1 METYFIKIVL
11 CSSLFIAFYY
21 LFLRN
26 EKVLK
31 FNRFYLI
38 ISLLFSL
45 VFPLLHYHS
54 PSSEMIESS
63 GLMVGNLVSAENISG
78 SNISFF
84 TMFHF
89 LIAIYILGTTFQLIK
104 FSRGLWKMR
113 QLIKTSDVENLN
125 EYQLVLIE
133 EKNSAHSF
141 WNSIFLNKNDFK
153 SGKIDD
159 KILLHE
165 CAHLDQKHS
174 ADILLIKIVLI
185 FFWFNPAFY
194 LYKKYMLINH
204 EFLADT
210 EVLKNSQSISEYQKL
225 LLSELIAEKWQFAN
239 SFNLINTKKRI
250 KMMTTKTTKLS
261 KLKSIL
267 SVPLAAALFFTFAQ
281 KISATEN
288 SSEKSDSAIFPSEI
302 SSGKNIPSM
311 NNLINSDTLKPQKK
325 IKNQKVG
332 DNPPPPPP
340 PPKAVSV
347 ELKEGD
353 QVNYK
358 MPPPPPPPST
368 VKQISAEFPGG
379 PNSFRNSVAS
389 NFDGSVF
396 NGNEGVL
403 KTTVFIKIDESG
415 KVTDYYTADGGNE
428 IFNKEALNAVKKA
441 NEGKLW
447 KPATENGKAVMSI
460 YSMPLTMVLEAPKER
475 K

>member
-1 METYFIKIVL
+1 METYLFKIVV
-11 CSSLFIAFYY
+11 CSSIFIAFYH
-21 LFLRN
+21 LLLRN

-45 VFPLLHYHS
+45 IFPVLHYNS
-54 PSSEMIESS
+54 PSSEMVESS
-63 GLMVGNLVSAENISG
+63 GLIVGNLVSVGNISG
-78 SNISFF
+78 SNSSLFAISN
-84 TMFHF
+84 F

-104 FSRGLWKMR
+104 FSGGLWKMR
-113 QLIKTSDVENLN
+113 QLIKSSDVENIK
-125 EYQLVLIE
+125 EYQLVLTE

-141 WNSIFLNKNDFK
+141 WNFIFLNKNDFK
-153 SGKIDD
+153 TGKIDD

-174 ADILLIKIVLI
+174 LDILLIEFLLI

-194 LYKKYMLINH
+194 FYKKYMLINH
-204 EFLADT
+204 EFLADN
-210 EVLKNSQSISEYQKL
+210 EVLKNSQSISDYQKL

-250 KMMTTKTTKLS
+250 KMMTKKTTKLS
-261 KLKSIL
+261 KLKSSL

-288 SSEKSDSAIFPSEI
+288 PSKESDKIFSPAAISNGENILI
-302 SSGKNIPSM
+302 SKK
-311 NNLINSDTLKPQKK
+311 LVKFDTIKPQKK
-325 IKNQKVG
+325 IKNQRLG

-347 ELKEGD
+347 EIKEGD
-353 QVNYK
+353 QMNYK
-358 MPPPPPPPST
+358 MPPPPPPPSS

-389 NFDGSVF
+389 IFDGSVF
-396 NGNEGVL
+396 NGNEGAL

-415 KVTDYYTADGGNE
+415 RVTDYYTADGGNE
-428 IFNKEALNAVKKA
+428 IFNKETLTAVKKA

-460 YSMPLTMVLEAPKER
+460 YSMPMTMVFEAPKER

>member
-1 METYFIKIVL
+1 METYLFKIVL
-11 CSSLFIAFYY
+11 CSSIFIAFYY

-38 ISLLFSL
+38 VSLLFSL
-45 VFPLLHYHS
+45 VFPLLHYNS
-54 PSSEMIESS
+54 PSSELSESS
-63 GLMVGNLVSAENISG
+63 GLIVGNLVSVGNDSVANL
-78 SNISFF
+78 SFF
-84 TMFHF
+84 TISNF
-89 LIAIYILGTTFQLIK
+89 LIAIYIIGTAYRLIK

-113 QLIKTSDVENLN
+113 QLIKTSDVEKLN
-125 EYQLVLIE
+125 AHLLVLTE
-133 EKNSAHSF
+133 DKNSAHSF
-141 WNSIFLNKNDFK
+141 WNSIFLDKNDFK

-174 ADILLIKIVLI
+174 ADILLIEIVLI

-204 EFLADT
+204 EFLADS
-210 EVLKNSQSISEYQKL
+210 EVLKNSRSISEYQKL
-225 LLSELIAEKWQFAN
+225 LLRELTAEKRQFTN

-250 KMMTTKTTKLS
+250 KMMTKKTTKLA
-261 KLKSIL
+261 KLKSSL
-267 SVPLAAALFFTFAQ
+267 SVPLAVALFLTFAQ

-288 SSEKSDSAIFPSEI
+288 PTDNSDITIFPSAI
-302 SSGKNIPSM
+302 SSRENFATSNNI
-311 NNLINSDTLKPQKK
+311 IKSDTLKPQKK
-325 IKNQKVG
+325 IKNQKAG

-353 QVNYK
+353 KVNYK
-358 MPPPPPPPST
+358 MPPPPPPSSS
-368 VKQISAEFPGG
+368 VKQIPAEFPGG
-379 PNSFRNSVAS
+379 PNSFRNSVA
-389 NFDGSVF
+389 NIFDGSVF
-396 NGNEGVL
+396 SGNEGVL
-403 KTTVFIKIDESG
+403 KATVYIKIDESG
-415 KVTDYYTADGGNE
+415 RVTDYYTADGGNE
-428 IFNKEALNAVKKA
+428 VFNKENLTAVKKA

-460 YSMPLTMVLEAPKER
+460 YSMPMTMVFESPKER

>member
-1 METYFIKIVL
+1 METYFFKIVL

-26 EKVLK
+26 EKVLE

-45 VFPLLHYHS
+45 VFPLLHYNS
-54 PSSEMIESS
+54 PSSEMGESS
-63 GLMVGNLVSAENISG
+63 GLIVGNLVSVGNNSVANL
-78 SNISFF
+78 SFF
-84 TMFHF
+84 TITNF
-89 LIAIYILGTTFQLIK
+89 LIAIYIIGTAYQLIK

-113 QLIKTSDVENLN
+113 QLIKTSDVEKLN
-125 EYQLVLIE
+125 AHQLVLTE
-133 EKNSAHSF
+133 DKNSAHSF
-141 WNSIFLNKNDFK
+141 WNSIFLNINDFK

-174 ADILLIKIVLI
+174 ADILLIEIVLI
-185 FFWFNPAFY
+185 FFWINPAFY

-210 EVLKNSQSISEYQKL
+210 EVLKNSRSITEYQKL
-225 LLSELIAEKWQFAN
+225 LLRELTAETRQFAN

-250 KMMTTKTTKLS
+250 KMMTTKTTKFS
-261 KLKSIL
+261 KLKSSL
-267 SVPLAAALFFTFAQ
+267 SVPLTAALFLTFAQ
-281 KISATEN
+281 KISATGN
-288 SSEKSDSAIFPSEI
+288 PTDKSDKTIFTSAI
-302 SSGKNIPSM
+302 SSRENFATSNNI
-311 NNLINSDTLKPQKK
+311 IKSDTLKPQKK
-325 IKNQKVG
+325 IKNQKAG

-353 QVNYK
+353 KVNYK
-358 MPPPPPPPST
+358 MPPPPPPPSS
-368 VKQISAEFPGG
+368 VKQIPAEFPGG
-379 PNSFRNSVAS
+379 PNSFRNSVA
-389 NFDGSVF
+389 NIFDGSVF
-396 NGNEGVL
+396 SGNEGVL
-403 KTTVFIKIDESG
+403 KTTVYIKIDESG
-415 KVTDYYTADGGNE
+415 RVTDYYIEDGGNE
-428 IFNKEALNAVKKA
+428 IFNKETLTAVKKA
-441 NEGKLW
+441 NEGKIW

-460 YSMPLTMVLEAPKER
+460 YSMPMTMVFESPKER